1 MFIYNVTLKVNHSI
15 HTDWL
20 QWMKEKH
27 IPEVMSKKCFT
38 ECRMVRLLDID
49 DSEGP
54 TYAMQYSAETR
65 EDYDRYME
73 TYSPALRKDLMDKW
87 GNNFVAF
94 RSLMEVVN

>member
-1 MFIYNVTLKVNHSI
+1 MIVYNVTLKINESI

-27 IPEVMSKKCFT
+27 IPEVMSKNCFT
-38 ECRMVRLLDID
+38 EYRIVRLLDID

-54 TYAMQYSAETR
+54 TYAVQYSANTK
-65 EDYDRYME
+65 EDYDRYIE
-73 TYSPALRKDLMDKW
+73 VYSPALRKNLIDKW
-87 GNNFVAF
+87 GNNFIAF